1 MGVTRKPL
9 ILQHNKLRSVLS
21 SFPHSAQ
28 LLHHHHGPRDSG
40 AQDSGGC
47 GLPCLHVSQGGV
59 ARVPGERGGLAQVLG
74 GPRCLLPGG
83 AHPGPLHQPHQL
95 LLPHIPGVEVSL
107 PGLVHAS
114 SSVEWSCS
122 PLQPSSFPTF
132 QRTSQR
138 DRRPSREGQTIF
150 KDKFGDFFKS
160 DKKEN
165 GKENGKKNGVVVKTK
180 DKP

>member
-28 LLHHHHGPRDSG
+28 LLLHHHGPRDSG
-40 AQDSGGC
+40 AQDSGWC

-83 AHPGPLHQPHQL
+83 AHLDPFITYLVLKCLFLVWCMLPVQWNGADLLFNQVLFPLFEEHHKDIEDQAEKAKQ
-95 LLPHIPGVEVSL
+95 S
-107 PGLVHAS
+107 
-114 SSVEWSCS
+114 
-122 PLQPSSFPTF
+122 
-132 QRTSQR
+132 
-138 DRRPSREGQTIF
+138 F

-180 DKP
+180 DKPEKEEKKQN